1 MAFKVINFHENL
13 YSSGGVPCMNLI
25 YDLMIL
31 ELFNKGI
38 WHIEGT

>member
-13 YSSGGVPCMNLI
+13 YSSGGVPWMNLI
-25 YDLMIL
+25 YDLIIL

-38 WHIEGT
+38 